1 MSTSRARLRPGR
13 ARCARPVQGLRG
25 IRSRRLLVAV
35 VLVASACGG
44 STQAE
49 EPLVGEGAAATL
61 DPVDDAA
68 LARPLDG
75 IRAANGNL
83 AAVGG
88 NRECSRD
95 DPISIAYVGP
105 DVSRLDGIG
114 LEELVIE
121 EPALLIDAYV
131 EAINILGGISGRCF
145 TSFAYLWNP
154 ADATRSI
161 EQICDDVADLAPLF
175 VINFLGS
182 IEAINCLTLDHGIV
196 TLGLYASAPSE
207 LLASAEGRLFLDD
220 GTHAYLLENS
230 IEVALRADHLSPDA
244 QLGFLRGAG
253 SGADDQ
259 IAAMRALMAPGG
271 LRTLIDRYGMDVGS
285 VGHVPAAFSDLST
298 LLPEQQVSLL
308 HADLSP
314 TEQAAAQEAR
324 AALAP
329 DQVELLDRIEDFYL
343 DAAADYLDAGV
354 EVMVSTASWVEM
366 RRLMLAAELVGWDPW
381 WIASD
386 VQGATLTLIGAP
398 ANQAGR
404 FVLISARR
412 AAGDEVPSLDR
423 ACILLRNSAGG
434 VTPVSDGYR
443 TVLVPAV
450 RGDSNAVAAA
460 PFSHRHHT
468 DAWSVITATCDLLD
482 VAFSAVSRSPEALT
496 GEAFAASMR
505 ETDYVTTYGGRITYG
520 AEDSSGSDRFRVLE
534 ADPSCVLDDW
544 GCVRALTD
552 WLAPV
557 AEALESAG

>member
-1 MSTSRARLRPGR
+1 MSSFLARLRPGW
-13 ARCARPVQGLRG
+13 ARCAGAVQGRRR
-25 IRSRRLLVAV
+25 IRSGRLLCAA
-35 VLVASACGG
+35 VLVASACG

-68 LARPLDG
+68 VARPLDG
-75 IRAANGNL
+75 IAAANGNL
-83 AAVGG
+83 AVVGG

-95 DPISIAYVGP
+95 DQISIAYVGP
-105 DVSRLDGIG
+105 DLSRLDEIG

-121 EPALLIDAYV
+121 EPAILIDAYV
-131 EAINILGGISGRCF
+131 EAINTLGGISGRCVA
-145 TSFAYLWNP
+145 SRGYLWNP
-154 ADATRSI
+154 ADVTSSM
-161 EQICDDVADLAPLF
+161 EQICEDLADLAPLF

-182 IEAINCLTLDHGIV
+182 IEAINCVTLDEGIV

-230 IEVALRADHLSPDA
+230 VEVAVRADHLSPDA

-259 IAAMRALMAPGG
+259 IAAGGAPMAPGG
-271 LRTLIDRYGMDVGS
+271 LQSLINRYGMNVDS

-298 LLPEQQVSLL
+298 LLPEQQVALL
-308 HADLSP
+308 RADLSP
-314 TEQAAAQEAR
+314 AQQAAALEAR
-324 AALAP
+324 VALAP
-329 DQVELLDRIEDFYL
+329 DQVDLLDRIEDFYL

-354 EVMVSTASWVEM
+354 EVMVSTASWIEM
-366 RRLMLAAELVGWDPW
+366 RRLMLAAELVGWNPW

-386 VQGATLTLIGAP
+386 VQGATLTLTGAP
-398 ANQAGR
+398 ENQARR

-423 ACILLRNSAGG
+423 ACILLRNSAAG
-434 VTPVSDGYR
+434 VMRAGDGRR
-443 TVLVPAV
+443 TVLIPAG
-450 RGDSNAVAAA
+450 RGPQASVAVA

-482 VAFSAVSRSPEALT
+482 VAFSAVSRSPEDLT

-534 ADPSCVLDDW
+534 ADPSCLLDDW
-544 GCVRALTD
+544 GCMRALTD

>member
-1 MSTSRARLRPGR
+1 MSGFLARLRPGR
-13 ARCARPVQGLRG
+13 ARRAGPVQGRRR
-25 IRSRRLLVAV
+25 IRSRRLLCAA
-35 VLVASACGG
+35 VLVAGACGG

-61 DPVDDAA
+61 DPIDDAA
-68 LARPLDG
+68 VARPLDG
-75 IRAANGNL
+75 IAAANGNL
-83 AAVGG
+83 AVVGG
-88 NRECSRD
+88 NRECSQD
-95 DPISIAYVGP
+95 DQISIAYVGP
-105 DVSRLDGIG
+105 DLSRLDEIG

-121 EPALLIDAYV
+121 EPAILIDAYV
-131 EAINILGGISGRCF
+131 EAINTLGGISGRCV
-145 TSFAYLWNP
+145 TSRGYLWDP

-161 EQICDDVADLAPLF
+161 EQICEDLADLAPLF

-182 IEAINCLTLDHGIV
+182 IEAINCVTLDEGIV

-259 IAAMRALMAPGG
+259 IAVMRALMAPGG
-271 LRTLIDRYGMDVGS
+271 LLSLIDRYGMDVGS
-285 VGHVPAAFSDLST
+285 VGHVPAVFSDLST
-298 LLPEQQVSLL
+298 LLPEQQVALL
-308 HADLSP
+308 RADLSP
-314 TEQAAAQEAR
+314 AEQAAAQEAR

-343 DAAADYLDAGV
+343 DAATDYLDAGV
-354 EVMVSTASWVEM
+354 EVMVSTASWIEM
-366 RRLMLAAELVGWDPW
+366 RRLMLAAELVGWNPW

-398 ANQAGR
+398 ENQARR

-412 AAGDEVPSLDR
+412 AAGDQVPSLDR
-423 ACILLRNSAGG
+423 ACILLRNSAAG
-434 VTPVSDGYR
+434 VMPVSDGRR
-443 TVLVPAV
+443 TILMPAG
-450 RGDSNAVAAA
+450 RGSLASAAVA

-482 VAFSAVSRSPEALT
+482 VAFSAVSRSPEDLT
-496 GEAFAASMR
+496 GEAFAAAMR

-544 GCVRALTD
+544 GCMRALTD